1 MPYVPIPWASHAPP
15 CWLRLVPHR
24 RHAASTRSAHGSQFA
39 RKRILIGGTG
49 QCDGA
54 FHLRDGRFEVTRC
67 YRIQLCDGPV
77 HTSRRH
83 PITVR
88 LVNADGVLVLLDAL
102 EEIPLGNVH
111 ITERDKKA
119 GLVRIVATFPD
130 PREHLVFIVIE
141 GCDQGAPLG
150 MLYGRAWELLDEL
163 HPTGPATKRQQ
174 LPIRVREL
182 HRFLIGPILQD
193 QRGCFLP
200 IIYHIG
206 DAGPIGVAVVQEKG
220 GDTTLAE
227 GSASTAV
234 FVRTQPRCHHDLHSP
249 APLLDNSSLVS
260 EVFPTCGGR

>member
-102 EEIPLGNVH
+102 GDIPLGNVH

-130 PREHLVFIVIE
+130 PREDLVFIVVE
-141 GCDQGAPLG
+141 GCDQELRSDCYTGALG
-150 MLYGRAWELLDEL
+150 SSSTNCTQPGQPPNASSS
-163 HPTGPATKRQQ
+163 
-174 LPIRVREL
+174 
-182 HRFLIGPILQD
+182 RF
-193 QRGCFLP
+193 
-200 IIYHIG
+200 
-206 DAGPIGVAVVQEKG
+206 ASV
-220 GDTTLAE
+220 
-227 GSASTAV
+227 SSTA
-234 FVRTQPRCHHDLHSP
+234 CS
-249 APLLDNSSLVS
+249 
-260 EVFPTCGGR
+260 